1 MTNIYS
7 TPADVQALI
16 DIMNKLQ
23 LPTQQVVVQ
32 YSGGA
37 WDTKGNL
44 PVDAANLPTRDIFSL
59 QIGNQTNDINVGAT
73 LGQMRFLRDVVK
85 WPALMRGWYLWQQI
99 TGREDVDPAGFKAMM
114 ADTLLEGV
122 VENILGGK

>member
-1 MTNIYS
+1 MNIYS

-16 DIMNKLQ
+16 NIMNGLK
-23 LPTQQVVVQ
+23 LPTQKILVQ

-37 WDTKGNL
+37 WDTASNL
-44 PVDAANLPTRDIFSL
+44 PVDAGALPARDIFSL

-73 LGQMRFLRDVVK
+73 LGQMRLLRDVVK
-85 WPALMRGWYLWQQI
+85 WPALMRGWYLWQQL
-99 TGREDVDPAGFKAMM
+99 TGREDVDPAEFKAMM

-122 VENILGGK
+122 VDEILGGA